1 VSFPGRQGEGH
12 RILIRRGDNQ
22 TRRQLETMEA
32 ELEDVKRKLE
42 RIWHFVE
49 STDLDRSDSAERI
62 LEYGRRRE

>member
-1 VSFPGRQGEGH
+1 M
-12 RILIRRGDNQ
+12 IRRGDNQ